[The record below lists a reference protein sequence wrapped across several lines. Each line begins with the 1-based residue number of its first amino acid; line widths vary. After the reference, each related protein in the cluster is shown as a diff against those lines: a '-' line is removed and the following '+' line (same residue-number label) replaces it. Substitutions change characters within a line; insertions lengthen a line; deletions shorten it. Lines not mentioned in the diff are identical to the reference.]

1 MNLLKCSKEILGY
14 FDLDYKIWYYIV
26 DCSVIEYKGEYKMKK
41 NNNSKKALTLLMSL
55 IMLSILFIN
64 ISVDDANAANIPRV
78 VYEACIKNEGWCGL
92 RSDAETAGTTG
103 QSKPLEGARFYV
115 EKNAGVSGS
124 IQYRTYS
131 KGFGWLSWT
140 ENGELSNNDLK
151 GARVDAQAFQ
161 IRLTG
166 ELAQK
171 YDVVYRV
178 HSANYGWLDWV
189 RNGQTAGRY
198 EEGLRVEAIQ
208 VKMVEKAQYR
218 AVCIGN
224 FVSDAVYDEVYMGQF
239 FKSQG
244 IDAKVF
250 TGCNTK
256 QEAFN
261 NIRNSLKDA
270 KETDVS
276 YVYLAAHGVI
286 GSQGDLALTKTEF
299 VSLKEIRD
307 VLDTIPGTIVLMD
320 VSCFSGYAIDTKL
333 FTNQVVSVFAPSSKY
348 KIITGCKANE
358 VGALIPYI
366 SVPTAI
372 WGEGCGY
379 NYFKDFTYDH
389 TILPV
394 NSRCTGKLKAD
405 YNKDGYVTLNELY
418 KYTNE
423 QYSKSGITFRAQVY
437 PENDDFV
444 FLKEKPSLNN

>member
-1 MNLLKCSKEILGY
+1 MRK
-14 FDLDYKIWYYIV
+14 
-26 DCSVIEYKGEYKMKK
+26 
-41 NNNSKKALTLLMSL
+41 NNSKKALSLLMSI
-55 IMLSILFIN
+55 IMLSALFIN
-64 ISVDDANAANIPRV
+64 INVANANAAYIPRV
-78 VYEACIKNEGWCGL
+78 VYEACIKNEGWQGW
-92 RSDAETAGTTG
+92 RVNGETAGTTG
-103 QSKPLEGARFYV
+103 QSKALEGARFYV
-115 EKNAGVSGS
+115 ENPGVSGS

-140 ENGELSNNDLK
+140 ANGALSNNDLR

-178 HSANYGWLDWV
+178 HVSDYGWLDWV
-189 RNGQTAGRY
+189 RSGQTAGRY
-198 EEGLRVEAIQ
+198 EEGKRVEAIQ
-208 VKMVEKAQYR
+208 VKLAEKTQYR

-224 FVSDAVYDEVYMGQF
+224 FAGDLVYDEVYMGEF

-250 TGCNTK
+250 TACNTK
-256 QEAFN
+256 QEALN
-261 NIRNSLKDA
+261 NIKNSLKDA
-270 KETDVS
+270 KETDIS

-286 GSQGDLALTKTEF
+286 GTKGDLALTKRDF
-299 VSLKEIRD
+299 VSLQEIRD

-320 VSCFSGYAIDTKL
+320 VSCFSGHAIDTNL
-333 FTNQVVSVFAPSSKY
+333 FTNQVLSVFAPSSKY
-348 KIITGCKANE
+348 KIITGCRANE

-379 NYFKDFTYDH
+379 NYFKDFAYDY

-394 NSRCTGKLKAD
+394 NNRCTGKLEAD
-405 YNKDGYVTLNELY
+405 SNKDGYVTLNELY
-418 KYTNE
+418 KYTNQ
-423 QYSKSGITFRAQVY
+423 QYAISGMQFRAQVY

-444 FLKEKPSLNN
+444 FLKQKPSK